1 MRDTL
6 ATWWLRLADAVGG
19 FMEELIFRLILAFK
33 VLAGRVPLR
42 TERRNWSKVVEAPI
56 LVDLYDWTNER
67 RIASVLVWPPLEVE
81 PPPEAYS
88 VHEERVEGLIS
99 AIARGAADRRW
110 CTRWEV
116 DHGLRWDKERQVWV
130 ARDGFAYALPEERTT
145 REAHA

>member
-42 TERRNWSKVVEAPI
+42 TERRSWSKVVEAPI
-56 LVDLYDWTNER
+56 LVDLYDWTNDR
-67 RIASVLVWPPLEVE
+67 RIASVLVWPPLEVDL
-81 PPPEAYS
+81 PEAYAL
-88 VHEERVEGLIS
+88 HEERVEGLIS

-110 CTRWEV
+110 CTRWEI
-116 DHGLRWDKERQVWV
+116 DDSLAWDNQRQVWV
-130 ARDGFAYALPEERTT
+130 ARDGFACALPEERTT